1 MEKHF
6 NVICNRVKGRTL
18 GKLFCKYANQVCNAH
33 ASPEFAEQPCQ
44 IPKLEMQIGTDNF
57 SILS

>member
-18 GKLFCKYANQVCNAH
+18 GKLFCKYAVLYQGHISLAELI
-33 ASPEFAEQPCQ
+33 AS
-44 IPKLEMQIGTDNF
+44 
-57 SILS
+57 